1 MRIKQISGG
10 DRAGL
15 IRDRCARVTEQGPR
29 RRGAGLPGG
38 RRARLRAVGMAGLVS
53 LASLGGLVGSGGSA
67 GSVGAVSVLGAAA
80 LTGSVAAHAASA
92 QGSGL
97 SPLNSLPALE
107 VPPYM
112 GTWFQVA
119 LFPNRFQ
126 AQCVSDTTATYRQLP
141 DGSVEVANRCRTAD
155 GRLDEAIGRARP
167 TGVLRGTTLA
177 PAQLEVSFLPEWIRW
192 LPVGWGT
199 YWVIQL
205 APDGRYAVV
214 SEPTR
219 QYLWVLSRTPRLT
232 PEDETAIR
240 SRLIEQ
246 GFAAAL
252 ARWQAHPHGPS
263 SR

>member
-1 MRIKQISGG
+1 MSMNPVSW
-10 DRAGL
+10 DRACRL
-15 IRDRCARVTEQGPR
+15 RRADRRAAGRGYGRQAGCSAPGSGW
-29 RRGAGLPGG
+29 RGAARAGAASLLLAACLSHASPAAQVTGLAPLQALPG
-38 RRARLRAVGMAGLVS
+38 
-53 LASLGGLVGSGGSA
+53 
-67 GSVGAVSVLGAAA
+67 
-80 LTGSVAAHAASA
+80 
-92 QGSGL
+92 
-97 SPLNSLPALE
+97 LE

-112 GTWFQVA
+112 GTWYQVA

-126 AQCVSDTTATYRQLP
+126 SQCVSDTTATYRQLP
-141 DGSVEVANRCRTAD
+141 SGSVEVTNRCRMAD
-155 GRLDEAIGRARP
+155 GRMDDAVGRARP
-167 TGVLRGTTLA
+167 VGTLRGTTLV

-192 LPVGWGT
+192 LPVGWGS

-219 QYLWVLSRTPRLT
+219 QYLWVLSRTPQLT
-232 PEDETAIR
+232 PDDETAIR

>member
-1 MRIKQISGG
+1 MDAEAGMKIRQVSIDGVGLAGG
-10 DRAGL
+10 RWAHGAP
-15 IRDRCARVTEQGPR
+15 RERSRSRSRVGSL
-29 RRGAGLPGG
+29 GAG
-38 RRARLRAVGMAGLVS
+38 RAAVTVA
-53 LASLGGLVGSGGSA
+53 LAA
-67 GSVGAVSVLGAAA
+67 AAA
-80 LTGSVAAHAASA
+80 LMGIAAPAVVRASSA
-92 QGSGL
+92 QATGFA
-97 SPLNSLPALE
+97 PLQSLPSLE

-112 GTWFQVA
+112 GTWYQVA

-155 GRLDEAIGRARP
+155 GRLDEAMGRARP
-167 TGVLRGTTLA
+167 TGALRGTTLA
-177 PAQLEVSFLPEWIRW
+177 PAQLQVSFLPEWIRW

-199 YWVIQL
+199 YWVVQL
-205 APDGRYAVV
+205 ATDGRYAVV

>member
-1 MRIKQISGG
+1 MRMTQQSEG
-10 DRAGL
+10 
-15 IRDRCARVTEQGPR
+15 
-29 RRGAGLPGG
+29 GAGPARG
-38 RRARLRAVGMAGLVS
+38 RRK
-53 LASLGGLVGSGGSA
+53 
-67 GSVGAVSVLGAAA
+67 GAAWRVRGPGARGLLAREGATKLAVEMAA
-80 LTGSVAAHAASA
+80 LAMLAAPMGAFAASA
-92 QGSGL
+92 QPAGL
-97 SPLNSLPALE
+97 APLQALSSLE

-141 DGSVEVANRCRTAD
+141 DGSVEVVNRCRTAD
-155 GRLDEAIGRARP
+155 GRVDEAMGRARP

-205 APDGRYAVV
+205 APDARYAVV
-214 SEPTR
+214 SEPSR

-252 ARWQAHPHGPS
+252 ARWQSHPHSPS

>member
-1 MRIKQISGG
+1 MTSNRVSVRSEGLQGG
-10 DRAGL
+10 GPVHGGCCRRGNTRPRTRRGLGLLGAVAAGL
-15 IRDRCARVTEQGPR
+15 
-29 RRGAGLPGG
+29 AGL
-38 RRARLRAVGMAGLVS
+38 AGLV
-53 LASLGGLVGSGGSA
+53 APGLTH
-67 GSVGAVSVLGAAA
+67 AAP
-80 LTGSVAAHAASA
+80 AHATGFAPLQA
-92 QGSGL
+92 L
-97 SPLNSLPALE
+97 SSLE

-112 GTWFQVA
+112 GIWYQVA

-167 TGVLRGTTLA
+167 IGVLRGTSLA

-192 LPVGWGT
+192 LPVGWGS

-214 SEPTR
+214 SEPSR

-252 ARWQAHPHGPS
+252 VRWQAHPHGPAT
-263 SR
+263 R

>member
-1 MRIKQISGG
+1 MRVQ
-10 DRAGL
+10 
-15 IRDRCARVTEQGPR
+15 QGSFD
-29 RRGAGLPGG
+29 GA
-38 RRARLRAVGMAGLVS
+38 ARL
-53 LASLGGLVGSGGSA
+53 GSGGARAVAGQRWRSAWVQGIACLLVTTASA
-67 GSVGAVSVLGAAA
+67 GVFASPAA
-80 LTGSVAAHAASA
+80 SVA
-92 QGSGL
+92 GL
-97 SPLNSLPALE
+97 GPLQALAGLE

-112 GTWFQVA
+112 GTWYQVA

-126 AQCVSDTTATYRQLP
+126 AQCVSDTTATYRQLS
-141 DGSVEVANRCRTAD
+141 DGSVEVTNRCRTAD

-167 TGVLRGTTLA
+167 TGTLRGTTLA
-177 PAQLEVSFLPEWIRW
+177 PAQLEVSFLPSWIRW

-205 APDGRYAVV
+205 AADGRYAVV

-219 QYLWVLSRTPRLT
+219 QYLWVLSRTPRLAQ
-232 PEDETAIR
+232 EDETAIR

-252 ARWQAHPHGPS
+252 ARWQAHPHGPT

>member
-1 MRIKQISGG
+1 MSKVRQVSIGG
-10 DRAGL
+10 ACQRLAQARAVTPGGFSAGRASTPAQPTPRSRPTAGPGWRMTVEAGL
-15 IRDRCARVTEQGPR
+15 DCLLVAAVPR
-29 RRGAGLPGG
+29 
-38 RRARLRAVGMAGLVS
+38 
-53 LASLGGLVGSGGSA
+53 
-67 GSVGAVSVLGAAA
+67 VGASP
-80 LTGSVAAHAASA
+80 AASVPGVPPPQA
-92 QGSGL
+92 
-97 SPLNSLPALE
+97 LPSLE

-112 GTWFQVA
+112 GTWYQVA

-126 AQCVSDTTATYRQLP
+126 AQCVSDTTATYRQLS
-141 DGSVEVANRCRTAD
+141 DGSVEVTNRCRTAD

-167 TGVLRGTTLA
+167 TGTLRGTTLA
-177 PAQLEVSFLPEWIRW
+177 PAQLEVSFLPSWIRW

-205 APDGRYAVV
+205 AADGRYAVV

-219 QYLWVLSRTPRLT
+219 QYLWVLSRTPRLAQ
-232 PEDETAIR
+232 EDETAIR

-252 ARWQAHPHGPS
+252 ARWQAHPHGPT

>member
-1 MRIKQISGG
+1 MREMQCEGG
-10 DRAGL
+10 ATGPARGRTAWARAGVFHR
-15 IRDRCARVTEQGPR
+15 IRCRP
-29 RRGAGLPGG
+29 AGFRPGLL
-38 RRARLRAVGMAGLVS
+38 AAAV
-53 LASLGGLVGSGGSA
+53 ASLMA
-67 GSVGAVSVLGAAA
+67 LGAAGA
-80 LTGSVAAHAASA
+80 PGAAWAASA
-92 QGSGL
+92 QPAGL
-97 SPLNSLPALE
+97 APLQSLPALE

-155 GRLDEAIGRARP
+155 GRLDEALGRARP
-167 TGVLRGTTLA
+167 TGALRGTTLA

-205 APDGRYAVV
+205 APDGRFAVV

-263 SR
+263 PR

>member
-1 MRIKQISGG
+1 MSIEQLSRE
-10 DRAGL
+10 RAS
-15 IRDRCARVTEQGPR
+15 EPR
-29 RRGAGLPGG
+29 RTVTARAWRATVAAGVAGVAMVAGCVAHASPAGP
-38 RRARLRAVGMAGLVS
+38 VAGLVP
-53 LASLGGLVGSGGSA
+53 LQ
-67 GSVGAVSVLGAAA
+67 AVPS
-80 LTGSVAAHAASA
+80 
-92 QGSGL
+92 
-97 SPLNSLPALE
+97 LE

-167 TGVLRGTTLA
+167 TGLLRGTTLA
-177 PAQLEVSFLPEWIRW
+177 PAQLEVSFLPSWIRW

-205 APDGRYAVV
+205 AEDGRYAVV
-214 SEPTR
+214 SEPSR

>member
-1 MRIKQISGG
+1 MKAIRGKQGAAVH
-10 DRAGL
+10 RALGRAASVGRAPAAMAVL
-15 IRDRCARVTEQGPR
+15 LAVAAAIAPAARASSTTAAGP
-29 RRGAGLPGG
+29 AALQP
-38 RRARLRAVGMAGLVS
+38 
-53 LASLGGLVGSGGSA
+53 LAS
-67 GSVGAVSVLGAAA
+67 
-80 LTGSVAAHAASA
+80 
-92 QGSGL
+92 
-97 SPLNSLPALE
+97 LE

-112 GTWFQVA
+112 GTWYQVA

-141 DGSVEVANRCRTAD
+141 DGSVEVANRCRMAD

-219 QYLWVLSRTPRLT
+219 QYLWVLSRAPRLA

-252 ARWQAHPHGPS
+252 ARWQAHPQGPS
-263 SR
+263 PR